1 MVQLPSFFF
10 SHARQDR
17 LMRRSYLDKLFRDLT
32 EAAAQLA
39 GEDLNELK
47 RKNQQLGVIDTEQ
60 VLQGENWDKKLGDRL
75 RDVKVFV
82 AIITPLY
89 YKRPNC
95 GRELFAFLKRSEK
108 LNVDSNGAL
117 TDAENVLLIRWVFE
131 DAYSLLPILALV
143 SDTPADE
150 RDAPAWAAA
159 IRQYRRNGMAGCVQG
174 RYYGLLLN
182 LFANRIRT
190 MPDLAAGG
198 PFSFATLEDAFAYDW
213 KQHFERL
220 GSSTVAAAPTGD
232 AVAAA
237 PRSLASI
244 VAFYITN
251 RSLTT
256 DSGPSGFRNRVI
268 REPLISTDSSSTTDP
283 ALADL
288 LADVRAAALI
298 ERLSILQ
305 AVSEPAVPVGAEPL
319 LRGLIE
325 LSNAGILTVLIIDPA
340 IWPSEVMGSTSSA
353 IEQIIRSPDWTGAVL
368 LPTLGISS
376 PPRDLPSLLKLR
388 NLPARLYA
396 LSDPEQRTSAISQIF
411 LNIRGRVL
419 QARGGASGGAEHVP
433 QLSASVRPA
442 E

>member
-1 MVQLPSFFF
+1 M
-10 SHARQDR
+10 
-17 LMRRSYLDKLFRDLT
+17 
-32 EAAAQLA
+32 
-39 GEDLNELK
+39 
-47 RKNQQLGVIDTEQ
+47 
-60 VLQGENWDKKLGDRL
+60 
-75 RDVKVFV
+75 
-82 AIITPLY
+82 
-89 YKRPNC
+89 
-95 GRELFAFLKRSEK
+95 
-108 LNVDSNGAL
+108 
-117 TDAENVLLIRWVFE
+117 
-131 DAYSLLPILALV
+131 
-143 SDTPADE
+143 
-150 RDAPAWAAA
+150 
-159 IRQYRRNGMAGCVQG
+159 
-174 RYYGLLLN
+174 
-182 LFANRIRT
+182 
-190 MPDLAAGG
+190 
-198 PFSFATLEDAFAYDW
+198 
-213 KQHFERL
+213 
-220 GSSTVAAAPTGD
+220 
-232 AVAAA
+232 
-237 PRSLASI
+237 
-244 VAFYITN
+244 
-251 RSLTT
+251 
-256 DSGPSGFRNRVI
+256 
-268 REPLISTDSSSTTDP
+268 
-283 ALADL
+283 